1 MQKIMRNMASHR
13 HLWHLLKVFLC
24 AFLALGMKPSYSVE
38 LIDYPFRDQR
48 ISICKVDLRRDAIS
62 MFWKDDNKVVLG
74 RFSRLQAWLRTRGE
88 DIVCA
93 TNAGIY
99 EEDHRPLGLY
109 IENGVTRRRLN
120 LRKNGYGNFYLQP
133 NGIFL
138 MRDRQAA
145 IVDTDRFAAA
155 QDALLPG
162 VLFATQSGPIMIQNG
177 KINPMFSAASENRL
191 VRNAVCITSPQ
202 NVVLAI
208 SRGPINFY
216 EFAAF
221 LRDKIACTD
230 ALYLDGNISRMYP
243 EDSAEF
249 GPDFGVLIA
258 VVRKLR

>member
-1 MQKIMRNMASHR
+1 MASHR
-13 HLWHLLKVFLC
+13 PLRYLLKVLLC
-24 AFLALGMKPSYSVE
+24 GFFTLGMPPSYSVE
-38 LIDYPFRDQR
+38 LVDYSFHNQR
-48 ISICKVDLRRDAIS
+48 ISTCKIDLRRDAIR

-74 RFSRLQAWLRTRGE
+74 RFSRLQALLRTRGE

-99 EEDHRPLGLY
+99 EEDFRPLGLY
-109 IENGVTRRRLN
+109 IENGITRRKLN
-120 LRKNGYGNFYLQP
+120 LRKNAYGNFYLQP

-138 MRDRQAA
+138 IRDRQAQ

-162 VLFATQSGPIMIQNG
+162 VLFATQSGPMMIQNG

-191 VRNAVCITSPQ
+191 IRNAVCITSPQ

-208 SRGPINFY
+208 SREPINFY

-230 ALYLDGNISRMYP
+230 ALFLDGNISRMYP

-258 VVRKLR
+258 VTQKLK